1 MQSVFKKVINSFRA
15 QQGLVVALLM
25 LLQACATTDSMPPET
40 PVVVTPPQVVVQP
53 PAPVVKVKPAPKV
66 VEPVA
71 ILLNE
76 SNPNSQQIADL
87 LSAKLS
93 TPTQLYYLPALPQQ
107 QVKVVEQLKQQA
119 HSQVVAIGSNAAL
132 RAKSL
137 SDTRVVF
144 SQVFNYQGE
153 GLIEAGFSGV
163 SMVPSPEKLFS
174 QWKLLTPN
182 LTHIAIITGPNNQ
195 QQITRIQQAATKQG
209 ISVLHKEVTN
219 DKEMLYEAK
228 QLAPLIQGFWLL
240 PDHRVLSRRSIKE
253 FMMQSMKQGKQVALF
268 NRQLFKYG
276 GLLYAGGD
284 VGDIAEQLKVQLSS
298 SGQSVFELKQA
309 EIEINQ
315 RAAEQLLLVSGE

>member
-1 MQSVFKKVINSFRA
+1 MLIS
-15 QQGLVVALLM
+15 
-25 LLQACATTDSMPPET
+25 LLQACATTDTAIPEVESQLPQAPKLVAKK
-40 PVVVTPPQVVVQP
+40 PVPVIKPE
-53 PAPVVKVKPAPKV
+53 PAPEVI
-66 VEPVA
+66 EPVA

-76 SNPNSQQIADL
+76 NNPNSREIAEV

-93 TPTQLYYLPALPQQ
+93 TPTQLYYLPPLPQQ
-107 QVKVVEQLKQQA
+107 QIKVVEQLKEQP

-132 RAKSL
+132 RAKGL
-137 SDTRVVF
+137 ADTRVVF
-144 SQVFNYQGE
+144 SQVFNYQDE
-153 GLIEAGFSGV
+153 GLIDAGFSGV
-163 SMVPSPEKLFS
+163 SMVPSAEKLFTEWR
-174 QWKLLTPN
+174 QLTPH
-182 LTHIAIITGPNNQ
+182 LSHIAIITGPNNQ
-195 QQITRIQQAATKQG
+195 QQIARIQQAASKQG
-209 ISVLHKEVTN
+209 ISVLHKEVTS

-228 QLAPLIQGFWLL
+228 QVAPLIQGFWLL

-284 VGDIAEQLKVQLSS
+284 VDDIAEQLKMQLAS
-298 SGQSVFELKQA
+298 SGQSVFELQQA